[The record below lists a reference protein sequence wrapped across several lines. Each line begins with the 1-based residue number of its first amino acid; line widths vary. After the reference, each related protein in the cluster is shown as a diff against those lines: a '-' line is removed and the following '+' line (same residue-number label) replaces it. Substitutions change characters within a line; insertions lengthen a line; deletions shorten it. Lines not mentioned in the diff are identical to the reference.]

1 MNNCNDSAS
10 ILTQALEEL
19 KMEQGEN
26 FSLDKIN
33 LSELERRTGI
43 PRGKL
48 RGLQKNGF
56 KEKPHGL
63 LGRKSSTTVLT
74 GYTGILDNLL
84 RKGVYNSSVALDKLK
99 EFGYV
104 GGQTQIKVYLKEHKD
119 LLPPKRQAVSPQG
132 NRGRRYSSE
141 PGEAYQMDWGF
152 VNVECVD
159 GTVFQFACFAMI
171 CHHCGQRYIEFF
183 PNARQESLFIGM
195 IHAFQYMGI
204 PERVLTDNM
213 KSIVLHRDSEGR
225 PVWHPDYEAFMKA
238 VGFETR
244 LCKPRHPF
252 TKGAVERLVRF
263 VKENFISG
271 RTFYNLTD
279 LNESAL
285 DWCNKQNNTY
295 HRAVACVPAEEHYV
309 ACAKAAREIDKKKE
323 IAMYLCP
330 LRSISFDGFVCYE
343 GRRFGIP
350 YWYTEHRCRVKREGT
365 ALYIYNLDLSKLLV
379 KHPITWSK
387 HDSFCKDQY
396 CEHQPVE
403 VPSVPVKVALQQSE
417 PKKYISGFSKFH
429 FDVEESDENA

>member
-99 EFGYV
+99 EFGYA

-152 VNVECVD
+152 THVIDPYGNKS
-159 GTVFQFACFAMI
+159 TVACFAMI

-225 PVWHPDYEAFMKA
+225 PVWHSDYEAFMKA